1 MEALYPN
8 KETNMA
14 DKKNRDL
21 MVSPQRGMIHD
32 LVIRAKLII
41 RLIGDKRVS
50 FWAKLIP
57 IGMVIY
63 VLSPIDVIMGIPGL
77 DALDDAAVIGLGSY
91 IFLEFCPPDVV
102 KEHMKALTS
111 NMDEAEGDVV
121 DAETTEVKEE
131 NK

>member
-1 MEALYPN
+1 
-8 KETNMA
+8 MA